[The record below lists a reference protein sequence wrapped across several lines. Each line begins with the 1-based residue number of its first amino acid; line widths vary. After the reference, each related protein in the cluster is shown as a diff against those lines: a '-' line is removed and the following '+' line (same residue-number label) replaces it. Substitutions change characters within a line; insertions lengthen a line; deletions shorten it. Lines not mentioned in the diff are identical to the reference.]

1 MKKLILIITMIFTL
15 GTSLSFADKARF
27 YENGKVIDTM
37 YVDSPEGLRVR
48 DNPSLKSNRICGL
61 THRLPV
67 KVVAIGKEETIDGIT
82 APWVEILIPRYEWK
96 KDKAE
101 FGWVFG
107 GYLSEKRPK
116 FIAPRNSQELK
127 DYLCAFPCWSSSKE
141 SAFHYHFSPDG
152 EFWCGAHEHGEI
164 KSGTYSVSGK
174 KSVYVSATF
183 DGSGAHEPGE
193 NTTSTYSASGKKS
206 VYVSATFDGLGES
219 INDSGSLNIEI
230 IDEHSFV
237 ASGSFTGYHDGATF
251 SGYFSPMYNEDFFRQ
266 KYVYNDYGRTLYT
279 YEYEYLKNL
288 FESKI
293 LIEQIKSGV
302 SAEGSDYEKQ
312 YHDYWDPIMAVHQWM
327 ADAMK

>member
-96 KDKAE
+96 NDEAE

-127 DYLCAFPCWSSSKE
+127 DYLCAFPCWSSSKG
-141 SAFHYHFSPDG
+141 ALFHYHFFPDG
-152 EFWCGAHEHGEI
+152 EFWCGAHEKGEI
-164 KSGTYSVSGK
+164 
-174 KSVYVSATF
+174 
-183 DGSGAHEPGE
+183 
-193 NTTSTYSASGKKS
+193 TTGTYSASGKKS

-219 INDSGSLNIEI
+219 INNSGSLNIEI

-237 ASGSFTGYHDGATF
+237 ASGSFNGYHDGATF

-288 FESKI
+288 FESKL
-293 LIEQIKSGV
+293 LIEQIKAGV

-312 YHDYWDPIMAVHQWM
+312 YHDYWDPIMAEHQKK